1 MIIIFTLDKK
11 NVGIKPETIVDNE
24 KFQVVELLPMHLIN
38 TLQPSSKNV
47 TDNVAAGLEIKEL
60 PKFAEFL
67 IQSNKSN
74 IFLEDCSITELTDNI
89 NCLQNNKASDIPINN
104 VKKSAPIIIPIFV
117 DSINHCIKR
126 GIFSD
131 TQTR

>member
-1 MIIIFTLDKK
+1 
-11 NVGIKPETIVDNE
+11 
-24 KFQVVELLPMHLIN
+24 MHLIN
-38 TLQPSSKNV
+38 TLQPSSKNIN
-47 TDNVAAGLEIKEL
+47 DNVAAGLEIKEI
-60 PKFAEFL
+60 PNFAEFL

-117 DSINHCIKR
+117 DSIR
-126 GIFSD
+126 G
-131 TQTR
+131 RP